1 MKQKTLDYL
10 ESNKS
15 QTPSSWREEAEWRQ
29 KNWYWLQHSQKLA
42 ATMLLRMKQ
51 LGLTQQAL
59 ANQMNCSQQYIS
71 KILKGKE
78 NLSLETISKIEQAL
92 SIQIIKDDAKDLSS
106 IAADKE
112 EDYTPSYRQ

>member
-1 MKQKTLDYL
+1 
-10 ESNKS
+10 
-15 QTPSSWREEAEWRQ
+15 
-29 KNWYWLQHSQKLA
+29 
-42 ATMLLRMKQ
+42 
-51 LGLTQQAL
+51 
-59 ANQMNCSQQYIS
+59 MNCSQQYIS

-112 EDYTPSYRQ
+112 EDYTPTYRQ